1 MLRRL
6 RSTIARGMGLGLARF
21 NLTIRDISTIPT
33 WDAFFNQ
40 IKSHHLD
47 IRSIFDIGVDQGTLE
62 LYGAFPNAELF
73 LFDPTPRAANYMK
86 GLAARRESTRF

>member
-6 RSTIARGMGLGLARF
+6 RSSIARGMGLGLARF
-21 NLTIRDISTIPT
+21 NLTIFRDISTIPT
-33 WDAFFNQ
+33 SDAFFNQ

-73 LFDPTPRAANYMK
+73 LTSHA
-86 GLAARRESTRF
+86 TRGEL